1 MTRNSI
7 LDVDTPR
14 KLAQKEMKEVKLE
27 LMKRQNYIC
36 PLCKRKLLA
45 KEISKVAL
53 DHCHDTG
60 YIRGVLHMRCNRA
73 EGAVK
78 TALRTW
84 CGAPDTP
91 KGTLKTIDS
100 LRDYLNASIENPILL
115 IYPKHKTKQELAIAA
130 AKKALKQRQGL

>member
-1 MTRNSI
+1 MSI
-7 LDVDTPR
+7 LDEKEPR
-14 KLAQKEMKEVKLE
+14 RIGQKEMKEVKME
-27 LMKRQNYIC
+27 LMKRQNFIC
-36 PLCKRKLLA
+36 PLCKKKLLA
-45 KEISKVAL
+45 KDLAKVAL

-91 KGTLKTIDS
+91 KGTLKTIEN
-100 LRDYLNASIENPILL
+100 LKEYLAKSVEQPILL
-115 IYPKHKTKQELAIAA
+115 IYPKHKTKQELAVAA
-130 AKKALKQRQGL
+130 AKKALKHQQGK